1 MFFCIKLRQKSEFL
15 MILDYYESPLKRKYK
30 AVLTKPHQPFFIL
43 GVIIAIWNIAVIG
56 FAVKGKLDI
65 DTVAFHTFGM
75 SALMPTALFL
85 GFLFTV
91 LYRFLLVMPFLQK
104 EYMSVFWTLTASTL
118 ISQVG
123 FFTNSYI
130 TLVGMLLLTAAQAMA
145 LRIFVSA
152 YAKSTVKDKGEI
164 FLILSSFSFGIVASA
179 LFAASILYPA
189 FLSFAISIS
198 FYVYAVGVVFMVAQ
212 KMIPNFFTIYFG
224 VEQPQK
230 SIPAIVLL
238 LTSLIG
244 VAIARGALSQ
254 EILLVSNTIGLAATT
269 VIFWKNRFIFRK
281 APPILWVLQL
291 GSIWLWIGFAAGVAE
306 GVGIEYLNNLSQAHI
321 FGIGFI
327 TTLIIG
333 FGSRVSM
340 GHSGRKIVADKS
352 TTFIFSLMFL
362 MVPVRLIGIYI
373 PLFLDISVALWS
385 FIFIFWTYKYLPM
398 LLSD

>member
-1 MFFCIKLRQKSEFL
+1 

-43 GVIIAIWNIAVIG
+43 GIAVAIWNIAVLG
-56 FAVKGKLDI
+56 FAVRGKLDI
-65 DTVAFHTFGM
+65 DITTFHTFGM

-104 EYMSVFWTLTASTL
+104 DYMSVFWVLLASTL
-118 ISQVG
+118 ISQIG
-123 FFTNSYI
+123 FFLDTRI
-130 TLVGMLLLTAAQAMA
+130 ALFGMALLPVAQAMA

-152 YAKSTVKDKGEI
+152 YVSSTVKDKSEI
-164 FLILSSFSFGIVASA
+164 LLILSAFASGIIGSA
-179 LFAASILYPA
+179 LFAASIFYPA
-189 FLSFAISIS
+189 MLSFAVSVS
-198 FYVYAVGVVFMVAQ
+198 FYVFAVGVVFMVAQ

-230 SIPAIVLL
+230 SIPTIALL
-238 LTSLIG
+238 LVSLIG

-254 EILLVSNTIGLAATT
+254 EILLVSNAIGLAATT
-269 VIFWKNRFIFRK
+269 AIFWKNRFIFRK

-291 GSIWLWIGFAAGVAE
+291 GSAWLWIGFVAGIAE
-306 GVGIEYLNNLSQAHI
+306 AIGIAYFNNLSQAHI

-352 TTFIFSLMFL
+352 TTLIFSLMFL
-362 MVPVRLIGIYI
+362 MVPVRLIGIYVPFFI
-373 PLFLDISVALWS
+373 DISVALWS

>member
-1 MFFCIKLRQKSEFL
+1 

-43 GVIIAIWNIAVIG
+43 GIAVAIWNIAVLG
-56 FAVKGKLDI
+56 FAVRGKLDI
-65 DTVAFHTFGM
+65 DITTFHTFGM

-104 EYMSVFWTLTASTL
+104 DYMSVFWVLLASTL
-118 ISQVG
+118 ISQIG
-123 FFTNSYI
+123 FFADTRI
-130 TLVGMLLLTAAQAMA
+130 ALFGMALLPVAQAMA

-152 YAKSTVKDKGEI
+152 YVSSTVKDKSEI
-164 FLILSSFSFGIVASA
+164 LLILSAFASGIIGSA
-179 LFAASILYPA
+179 LFAASIFYPA
-189 FLSFAISIS
+189 ILSFAVSVS
-198 FYVYAVGVVFMVAQ
+198 FYVFAVGVVFMVAQ

-224 VEQPQK
+224 IEQPQK
-230 SIPAIVLL
+230 SIPTIALL
-238 LTSLIG
+238 LVSLIG

-254 EILLVSNTIGLAATT
+254 EILLVSNATGLAATT
-269 VIFWKNRFIFRK
+269 AIFWKNRFIFRK

-291 GSIWLWIGFAAGVAE
+291 GSAWLWIGFVAGIAE
-306 GVGIEYLNNLSQAHI
+306 AIGIAYFNNLSQAHI

-352 TTFIFSLMFL
+352 TTLIFFLMLL
-362 MVPVRLIGIYI
+362 MVPVRLIGIYVPFFI
-373 PLFLDISVALWS
+373 DISVALWS

>member
-1 MFFCIKLRQKSEFL
+1 

-43 GVIIAIWNIAVIG
+43 GIAVAIWNIAVLG
-56 FAVKGKLDI
+56 FAVRGKLDI
-65 DTVAFHTFGM
+65 DITTFHTFGM
-75 SALMPTALFL
+75 SAIMPTALFL

-104 EYMSVFWTLTASTL
+104 DYMSVFWVLLASTL
-118 ISQVG
+118 ISQIG
-123 FFTNSYI
+123 FFVDTRI
-130 TLVGMLLLTAAQAMA
+130 ALFGMALLPVAQAMA

-152 YAKSTVKDKGEI
+152 YVSSAVKDKSEI
-164 FLILSSFSFGIVASA
+164 LLILSAFASGIIGSA
-179 LFAASILYPA
+179 LFAASIFYPA
-189 FLSFAISIS
+189 ILSFAVSVS
-198 FYVYAVGVVFMVAQ
+198 FYVFAVGVVFMVAQ

-230 SIPAIVLL
+230 SIPTIALL
-238 LTSLIG
+238 LVSLIG

-254 EILLVSNTIGLAATT
+254 EILLVSNAIGLAATT
-269 VIFWKNRFIFRK
+269 AIFWKNRFIFRK

-291 GSIWLWIGFAAGVAE
+291 GSAWLWIGFVAGIAE
-306 GVGIEYLNNLSQAHI
+306 AIGIAYFNNLSQAHI

-340 GHSGRKIVADKS
+340 GHSGRKIVADKP
-352 TTFIFSLMFL
+352 TTLIFSLMFL
-362 MVPVRLIGIYI
+362 MVPVRLIGIYVPFFI
-373 PLFLDISVALWS
+373 DISVALWS

>member
-1 MFFCIKLRQKSEFL
+1 

-43 GVIIAIWNIAVIG
+43 GIAVAIWNIAVLG
-56 FAVKGKLDI
+56 FAVRGKLDI
-65 DTVAFHTFGM
+65 DITTFHTFGM

-104 EYMSVFWTLTASTL
+104 DYMSVFWVLLASTL
-118 ISQVG
+118 ISQIG
-123 FFTNSYI
+123 FFADTRI
-130 TLVGMLLLTAAQAMA
+130 AFFGMALLPVAQAMA

-152 YAKSTVKDKGEI
+152 YVSSTVKDKSEI
-164 FLILSSFSFGIVASA
+164 LLILSAFASGIIGSA
-179 LFAASILYPA
+179 LFAASIFYPA
-189 FLSFAISIS
+189 ILSFAVSVS
-198 FYVYAVGVVFMVAQ
+198 FYVFAVGVVFMVAQ

-230 SIPAIVLL
+230 SIPTIALL
-238 LTSLIG
+238 LVSLIG

-254 EILLVSNTIGLAATT
+254 EILLVSNAIGLAATT
-269 VIFWKNRFIFRK
+269 AIFWKNRFIFRK

-291 GSIWLWIGFAAGVAE
+291 GSAWLWIGFVAGIAE
-306 GVGIEYLNNLSQAHI
+306 AIGIAYFNNLSQAHI

-340 GHSGRKIVADKS
+340 GHSGRKIVADKP
-352 TTFIFSLMFL
+352 TTLIFSLMFL
-362 MVPVRLIGIYI
+362 MVPVRLIGIYVPFFI
-373 PLFLDISVALWS
+373 DISVALWS
-385 FIFIFWTYKYLPM
+385 FIFIFWTYRYLPM

>member
-1 MFFCIKLRQKSEFL
+1 

-43 GVIIAIWNIAVIG
+43 GIAVAIWNIAILG
-56 FAVKGKLDI
+56 FAVRGKLDI
-65 DTVAFHTFGM
+65 DITTFHTFGM

-104 EYMSVFWTLTASTL
+104 DYMSVFWVLLASTL
-118 ISQVG
+118 ISQIG
-123 FFTNSYI
+123 FFVDTRI
-130 TLVGMLLLTAAQAMA
+130 ALFGMALLPVAQAMA

-152 YAKSTVKDKGEI
+152 YVSSTVKDKSEI
-164 FLILSSFSFGIVASA
+164 LLILSAFASGIIGSV
-179 LFAASILYPA
+179 LFAASIFYPA
-189 FLSFAISIS
+189 ILSFAVSVS
-198 FYVYAVGVVFMVAQ
+198 FYVFAVGVVFMVAQ

-230 SIPAIVLL
+230 SIPTIALL
-238 LTSLIG
+238 LVSLIG

-254 EILLVSNTIGLAATT
+254 EILLVSNAIGLAATT
-269 VIFWKNRFIFRK
+269 AIFWKNRFIFRK

-291 GSIWLWIGFAAGVAE
+291 GSAWLWIGFVAGIAE
-306 GVGIEYLNNLSQAHI
+306 AIGIAYFNNLSQAHI

-352 TTFIFSLMFL
+352 TTLIFSLMFL
-362 MVPVRLIGIYI
+362 MVPVRLIGIYVPFFI
-373 PLFLDISVALWS
+373 DISVALWS

>member
-1 MFFCIKLRQKSEFL
+1 

-43 GVIIAIWNIAVIG
+43 GIAVAIWNIAILG
-56 FAVKGKLDI
+56 FAVRGKLDI
-65 DTVAFHTFGM
+65 DITTFHTFGM

-104 EYMSVFWTLTASTL
+104 DYMSVFWVLLASTL
-118 ISQVG
+118 ISQIG
-123 FFTNSYI
+123 FFADTRI
-130 TLVGMLLLTAAQAMA
+130 ALFGMVLLSIAQAMA

-152 YAKSTVKDKGEI
+152 YVSSTVKDKSEI
-164 FLILSSFSFGIVASA
+164 LLILSAFASGIIGSV
-179 LFAASILYPA
+179 LFAASIFYPA
-189 FLSFAISIS
+189 ILSFAVSVS
-198 FYVYAVGVVFMVAQ
+198 FYVFAVGVVFMVAQ
-212 KMIPNFFTIYFG
+212 KMIPNFFTIYFS

-230 SIPAIVLL
+230 SIPTIALL
-238 LTSLIG
+238 LVSLIG

-254 EILLVSNTIGLAATT
+254 EILLVSNAIGLAVTT
-269 VIFWKNRFIFRK
+269 AIFWKNRFIFRK

-291 GSIWLWIGFAAGVAE
+291 GSAWLWIGFVAGIAE
-306 GVGIEYLNNLSQAHI
+306 AIGIAYFNNLSQAHI

-352 TTFIFSLMFL
+352 TTLIFSLMFL
-362 MVPVRLIGIYI
+362 MVPVRLIGIYVPFFI
-373 PLFLDISVALWS
+373 DISVALWS